1 MHLNTRLARAVAFAA
16 LALVVAGCEGQPVA
30 APAAGPVVMAIGTA
44 TSVAPPPAPAAR
56 EPAGQQPAANQQAE
70 TALSYPETGSGRW
83 VFAPGDDQVAGTGGR
98 LMRYRIAVE
107 TDITGIDPVEFAG
120 EIRTTLA
127 DSRGWT
133 AGGDVRLQHVGPDS
147 DADFTIYLATPTSR
161 DMLCGGR
168 PDGYTSCRN
177 GSNVVLNVA
186 RWSHAVPAYTAS
198 LAVYRQYMVTH
209 ETGHRLGHG
218 HELCPGPGKAAPV
231 MEQQTLGLHGCKPNP
246 WPFPGGTAYSGP
258 SGEYDD
264 PIPAGAS

>member
-1 MHLNTRLARAVAFAA
+1 MHQNTRLARAVAFAA
-16 LALVVAGCEGQPVA
+16 LGLVVAGCEGQPVA
-30 APAAGPVVMAIGTA
+30 APAAGPVVMAIGAA
-44 TSVAPPPAPAAR
+44 TSLPPPPVAREPAAPPPAAA
-56 EPAGQQPAANQQAE
+56 AE
-70 TALSYPETGSGRW
+70 ISLSYPETGSGRW
-83 VFAPGDDQVAGTGGR
+83 VFAPGDDQVAGRGGQ
-98 LMRYRIAVE
+98 LMQYRIAVE

-127 DSRGWT
+127 DPRGWT
-133 AGGDVRLQHVGPDS
+133 AGGTVRLQQVAPDA
-147 DADFTIYLATPTSR
+147 DADFTIYLATPASR
-161 DMLCGGR
+161 DKLCGGR

-186 RWSHAVPAYTAS
+186 RWAHAVPAYTAS

-209 ETGHRLGHG
+209 ETGHRLGHA

-246 WPFPGGTAYSGP
+246 WPFPGGAAYSGP
-258 SGEYDD
+258 PGEYDD